1 MKIGFFGNTNNVPI
15 IIAQAMQRLGH
26 EVILVV
32 HRKELLHRPE
42 SRFPEYFEGYPEG
55 ILDGSQFSEWDYISL
70 DPKIAPVLEA
80 LSGCDA
86 LFLNDLGP
94 SLLPFLQRPAI
105 SFLTGSDLTYYAN
118 FQTLDGRSGQWSEGH
133 KKKYEAKLWK
143 RLFVDFVQRQRDGIR
158 LSVAVRYF
166 PPGVE
171 PLGEALLSEI
181 GAPNSK
187 GFFQTTTEVAG
198 ISPTPQPNNEQVR
211 VYCPVRLTWK
221 LPIESGYTTL
231 DYKGSD
237 IMIRG
242 LGLFHRKTGTKLNI
256 VLMRKGLH
264 ITELEKI
271 IVEEN
276 IADQVTW
283 LDEMS
288 LIAYR
293 KEIAQSDIIL
303 EQFGDSVIGSV
314 GFDAMASARPVIG
327 NNPLKENE
335 YNMPICQARTP
346 EEIYAQLERLV
357 FDPQERERVGKA
369 GREYVEKHVSVDDF
383 ARKCLKHLEV
393 PPSSQD
399 KAKTSSY
406 SGLLY
411 YLQQRHLLLE
421 ENITQEYII
430 QENSDREAEF
440 AKAASAREAELL
452 GYLRSYAV
460 AGEKSLKRTLLK
472 EPYLPESGLCWAVT
486 LVDFLSIADSEEHPR
501 RSTLLLYEDEKL
513 LQPSHAVHE
522 DIRSLGGGR
531 YSHWNEALFF
541 STSDGSDPNTNGR
554 EYRIVYTG
562 YVSGE
567 LKESRFRRFRRE
579 VLAAF
584 TNLWKGFI

>member
-1 MKIGFFGNTNNVPI
+1 MKIGFFGNTNNTLLVV
-15 IIAQAMQRLGH
+15 AQAMQSLGH

-42 SRFPEYFEGYPEG
+42 SRFPEYYNGYPEW
-55 ILDGSQFSEWDYISL
+55 ILDSSQFNEWDYISL

-80 LSGCDA
+80 LSDCDA

-94 SLLPFLQRPAI
+94 SLLPVLERPAI
-105 SFLTGSDLTYYAN
+105 AFLTGSDLTFYAN
-118 FQTLDGRSGQWSEGH
+118 FQTLDVRSDQWSEGH
-133 KKKYEAKLWK
+133 KKTYEAKLWK
-143 RLFVDFVQRQRDGIR
+143 RLFVDFIQRQREGIR
-158 LSVAVRYF
+158 SSVAVRYF
-166 PPGVE
+166 PSGID
-171 PLGEALLSEI
+171 LCGDALLAEI
-181 GAPNSK
+181 GVPDSK
-187 GFFQTTTEVAG
+187 RIFQYITDLKG
-198 ISPTPQPNNEQVR
+198 NNPTPPLNNKGVR

-264 ITELEKI
+264 VTDLEKI
-271 IVEEN
+271 IVDEGL
-276 IADQVTW
+276 ADQVTW

-303 EQFGDSVIGSV
+303 EQFGDSIVAGIGL
-314 GFDAMASARPVIG
+314 DAMASARPVIG
-327 NNPLKENE
+327 NVRPEI
-335 YNMPICQARTP
+335 MGDAIPICQARTP
-346 EEIYAQLERLV
+346 EQICAQLERLV
-357 FDPQERERVGKA
+357 FHPQERERVGKA
-369 GREYVEKHVSVDDF
+369 GREYVEKYTNIDDY
-383 ARKCLKHLEV
+383 ARICLKYLEV

-430 QENSDREAEF
+430 QENSEREAEF

-472 EPYLPESGLCWAVT
+472 EPYLLESGLCWAVT

-501 RSTLLLYEDEKL
+501 RSTLLLYEDDKL

-562 YVSGE
+562 YVSSE
-567 LKESRFRRFRRE
+567 LKESPFRRFRRE